1 MTDKA
6 AINPVIY
13 IVDDDPAVRDSISLL
28 LRSVGLTTACFE
40 SPDDFLA
47 SYVPI
52 PGCLLLD
59 IRMPHVSGLAFYEKL
74 VAQGMTVG
82 VIFITGHGDVVQCRR
97 AFRAGAVDFLT
108 KPIDETILIESVQKA
123 IAASMAQYSNI
134 VLRNEFSRKLDLL
147 TQREREIMHKLMD
160 GHTNKQ
166 IAYELELSLRTVE
179 SHRARVFEKLS
190 VTSLAEC
197 VRNYLHVSG
206 QIQRADQVITS
217 T

>member
-1 MTDKA
+1 MTDRA

-28 LRSVGLTTACFE
+28 LRSVGLNTRCFE

-47 SYVPI
+47 GYAPV

-74 VAQGMTVG
+74 VAQGIAIG

-123 IAASMAQYSNI
+123 IAASMARHSDI
-134 VLRNEFSRKLDLL
+134 VLRNEFSRKLGLL

-166 IAYELELSLRTVE
+166 IAYQLDLSLRTVE

-197 VRNYLHVSG
+197 VKNYLHAGADTS
-206 QIQRADQVITS
+206 RAAKAIAS